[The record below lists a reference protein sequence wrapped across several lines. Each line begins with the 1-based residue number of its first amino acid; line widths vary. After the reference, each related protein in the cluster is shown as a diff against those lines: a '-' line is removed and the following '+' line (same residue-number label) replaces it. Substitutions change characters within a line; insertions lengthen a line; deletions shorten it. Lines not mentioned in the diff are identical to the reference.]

1 MRQAR
6 LRFIPEV
13 TQEDLAARAEA
24 YGVHL
29 DRTAIGRME
38 KGTRA
43 VTDVELL
50 AIAAAL
56 AVPVKWLLDEG
67 EVHDPPEP
75 DWT

>member
-1 MRQAR
+1 MRLAR

-56 AVPVKWLLDEG
+56 AVPVMWLLNEG
-67 EVHDPPEP
+67 IVHHPPEP

>member
-1 MRQAR
+1 
-6 LRFIPEV
+6 
-13 TQEDLAARAEA
+13 
-24 YGVHL
+24 
-29 DRTAIGRME
+29 ME

-56 AVPVKWLLDEG
+56 AVPVSWLLDEG
-67 EVHDPPEP
+67 KVHDPPEP

>member
-6 LRFIPEV
+6 LRFTPEV
-13 TQEDLAARAEA
+13 TQEDLAARVEP

-56 AVPVKWLLDEG
+56 AVPVGWLLDEG
-67 EVHDPPEP
+67 KVHDPPEP
-75 DWT
+75 DCT